1 MPQTTDSITIT
12 PAILSPLADSAAT
25 PVFDIDSIAAHL
37 PVADT
42 TVCAEADTIA
52 ATVTATERD
61 PEAWLDGIEGESRQ
75 TGIGRD
81 SGILTILV
89 LLFVFLA
96 LNVRNSRHMFSHFF
110 DELGSFKDRNNA
122 FDEHTANEARLTIVL
137 IGQFIVCAG
146 ILLYVISSAE
156 SRPENIG
163 IFAGVARTS
172 GLMAAYYIFQLAAY
186 NTVGYI
192 FTSSERR
199 AAWIAGFNAS
209 QSMLGIAL
217 IIPVLLAVF
226 YPTADT
232 AVIVIAGSLYFIAR
246 VMFVV
251 KGFRIFFINF
261 SSLLYFILY
270 LCALEIIPVLFVY
283 KAALMLV

>member
-1 MPQTTDSITIT
+1 MTH
-12 PAILSPLADSAAT
+12 ADSLNTSPAPIQQTDTALT
-25 PVFDIDSIAAHL
+25 PLFDIDSIASHL

-42 TVCAEADTIA
+42 VTCVAADSVA
-52 ATVTATERD
+52 AVATVAERD
-61 PEAWLDGIEGESRQ
+61 PDAWLDGIEGASRQ

-122 FDEHTANEARLTIVL
+122 FDEHTSNETRLTLLL

-146 ILLYVISSAE
+146 ILLYVTATVE
-156 SRPENIG
+156 SRPDDIG
-163 IFAGVARTS
+163 IFTGVARTS

-209 QSMLGIAL
+209 QSMLGLAL

-226 YPTADT
+226 YPSADK
-232 AVIVIAGSLYFIAR
+232 AVIVIAATLYFIAR
-246 VMFVV
+246 LLFIV

-283 KAALMLV
+283 KMALMIV

>member
-1 MPQTTDSITIT
+1 MTH
-12 PAILSPLADSAAT
+12 ADSLNTSPAPIQQTDTALT
-25 PVFDIDSIAAHL
+25 PLFDIDSIASHL

-42 TVCAEADTIA
+42 VTCVAADSVA
-52 ATVTATERD
+52 AVATVAERD
-61 PEAWLDGIEGESRQ
+61 PDAWLDGIEGASRQ

-122 FDEHTANEARLTIVL
+122 FDEHTSNETRLTLLL
-137 IGQFIVCAG
+137 IGQFIICAG
-146 ILLYVISSAE
+146 ILLYVTATVE
-156 SRPENIG
+156 SRPDDIG
-163 IFAGVARTS
+163 IFTGVARTS

-209 QSMLGIAL
+209 QSMLGLAL

-226 YPTADT
+226 YPSADK
-232 AVIVIAGSLYFIAR
+232 AVIVIAATLYFIAR
-246 VMFVV
+246 LLFIV

-283 KAALMLV
+283 KMALMIV

>member
-1 MPQTTDSITIT
+1 MTH
-12 PAILSPLADSAAT
+12 ADSLNTSPAPIQQTDTALT
-25 PVFDIDSIAAHL
+25 PLFDIDSIASHL

-42 TVCAEADTIA
+42 VTCVAADSVA
-52 ATVTATERD
+52 AVATVAERD
-61 PEAWLDGIEGESRQ
+61 PDAWLDGIEGASRQ

-122 FDEHTANEARLTIVL
+122 FDEHTSNETRLTLLL

-146 ILLYVISSAE
+146 ILLYVTATVE
-156 SRPENIG
+156 SRPDDIG
-163 IFAGVARTS
+163 IFTGVARTS

-209 QSMLGIAL
+209 QSILGLAL

-226 YPTADT
+226 YPSADK
-232 AVIVIAGSLYFIAR
+232 AVIVIAATLYFIAR
-246 VMFVV
+246 LLFIV

-283 KAALMLV
+283 KMALMIV

>member
-1 MPQTTDSITIT
+1 MTH
-12 PAILSPLADSAAT
+12 ADSLNTSPAPIQQTDTALT
-25 PVFDIDSIAAHL
+25 PLFDIDSIASHL

-42 TVCAEADTIA
+42 VTCVAADSVA
-52 ATVTATERD
+52 AVATVAERD
-61 PEAWLDGIEGESRQ
+61 PDAWLDGIEGASRQ
-75 TGIGRD
+75 TVIGRD

-110 DELGSFKDRNNA
+110 DELGSLKDRNNA
-122 FDEHTANEARLTIVL
+122 FDEHTSNETRLTLLL

-146 ILLYVISSAE
+146 ILLYVTATVE
-156 SRPENIG
+156 SRPDDIG
-163 IFAGVARTS
+163 IFTGVARTS

-209 QSMLGIAL
+209 QSMLGLAL

-226 YPTADT
+226 YPSADK
-232 AVIVIAGSLYFIAR
+232 AVIVIAATLYFIAR
-246 VMFVV
+246 LLFIV

-283 KAALMLV
+283 KMALMIV

>member
-1 MPQTTDSITIT
+1 MTH
-12 PAILSPLADSAAT
+12 ADSLNTSPAQIQQTDTVLT
-25 PVFDIDSIAAHL
+25 PLFDIDSIASHL

-42 TVCAEADTIA
+42 VTCAAADSVA
-52 ATVTATERD
+52 AVAAVAERD
-61 PEAWLDGIEGESRQ
+61 PDAWLDGIEGASRQ

-122 FDEHTANEARLTIVL
+122 FDEHTSNETRLTLLL

-146 ILLYVISSAE
+146 ILLYVTVTVE
-156 SRPENIG
+156 SRPDDIG
-163 IFAGVARTS
+163 IFTGVARTS

-192 FTSSERR
+192 FTSTERR
-199 AAWIAGFNAS
+199 SAWIAGFNAS

-226 YPTADT
+226 YPAADK
-232 AVIVIAGSLYFIAR
+232 AVIVIAASLYFIAR
-246 VMFVV
+246 LLFIV

-270 LCALEIIPVLFVY
+270 LCTLEIIPALFVY
-283 KAALMLV
+283 KMALIIV

>member
-1 MPQTTDSITIT
+1 MTY
-12 PAILSPLADSAAT
+12 ADSLNTSPAQIQQTDTVLT
-25 PVFDIDSIAAHL
+25 PLFDIDSIASHL

-42 TVCAEADTIA
+42 VTCAAADSVA
-52 ATVTATERD
+52 AVATVAERD
-61 PEAWLDGIEGESRQ
+61 PDAWLDGIEGASRQ

-122 FDEHTANEARLTIVL
+122 FDEHTSNETRLTLLL

-146 ILLYVISSAE
+146 ILLYVTVTVE
-156 SRPENIG
+156 SRPDDIG
-163 IFAGVARTS
+163 IFTGVARTS

-192 FTSSERR
+192 FTSTERR
-199 AAWIAGFNAS
+199 SAWIAGFNAS

-226 YPTADT
+226 YPAADK
-232 AVIVIAGSLYFIAR
+232 AVIVIAASLYFIAR
-246 VMFVV
+246 LLFIV

-270 LCALEIIPVLFVY
+270 LCTLEIIPALFVY
-283 KAALMLV
+283 KMALIIV

>member
-1 MPQTTDSITIT
+1 MTH
-12 PAILSPLADSAAT
+12 ADSLNTSPAPIQQTDTALT
-25 PVFDIDSIAAHL
+25 PLFDIDSIASHL

-42 TVCAEADTIA
+42 VTCVAADSVA
-52 ATVTATERD
+52 AVATVAERD
-61 PEAWLDGIEGESRQ
+61 PDAWLDGIEGASRQ

-96 LNVRNSRHMFSHFF
+96 FNVRNSRHMFSHFF

-122 FDEHTANEARLTIVL
+122 FDEHTSNETRLTLLL

-146 ILLYVISSAE
+146 ILLYVTATVE
-156 SRPENIG
+156 SRPDDIG
-163 IFAGVARTS
+163 IFTGVARTS

-209 QSMLGIAL
+209 QSILGLAL

-226 YPTADT
+226 YPSADK
-232 AVIVIAGSLYFIAR
+232 AVIVIAATLYFIAR
-246 VMFVV
+246 LLFIV

-283 KAALMLV
+283 KMALMIV

>member
-1 MPQTTDSITIT
+1 MTH
-12 PAILSPLADSAAT
+12 ADSLNTSPAPIQQTDTALT
-25 PVFDIDSIAAHL
+25 PLFDIDSIASHL

-42 TVCAEADTIA
+42 VTCVAADSVA
-52 ATVTATERD
+52 AVATVAERD
-61 PEAWLDGIEGESRQ
+61 PDAWLDGIEGASRQ
-75 TGIGRD
+75 TVIGRD

-110 DELGSFKDRNNA
+110 DELGSLKDRNNA
-122 FDEHTANEARLTIVL
+122 FDEHTSNETRLTLLL

-146 ILLYVISSAE
+146 ILLYVTATVE
-156 SRPENIG
+156 SRPDDIG
-163 IFAGVARTS
+163 IFTGVARTS

-209 QSMLGIAL
+209 QSMLGLAL

-226 YPTADT
+226 YPSADK
-232 AVIVIAGSLYFIAR
+232 AVIVIAATLYFIAR
-246 VMFVV
+246 LLFIV

-283 KAALMLV
+283 RMALMIV

>member
-1 MPQTTDSITIT
+1 MTHADSLNTPPAPIPQTDTALT
-12 PAILSPLADSAAT
+12 PL
-25 PVFDIDSIAAHL
+25 FDIDSIASHL

-42 TVCAEADTIA
+42 VTCVAADSVA
-52 ATVTATERD
+52 AVAAVTERD
-61 PEAWLDGIEGESRQ
+61 PDAWLDGIEGASRQ

-96 LNVRNSRHMFSHFF
+96 LNVRNSRHIFSHFF

-122 FDEHTANEARLTIVL
+122 FDEHTSNETRLTLLL

-146 ILLYVISSAE
+146 ILLYVTATAE
-156 SRPENIG
+156 SRPDDIG
-163 IFAGVARTS
+163 IFTGVARTS

-192 FTSSERR
+192 FTSTERR
-199 AAWIAGFNAS
+199 SAWIAGFNAS

-226 YPTADT
+226 YPAADK
-232 AVIVIAGSLYFIAR
+232 AVIVIAASLYFIAR
-246 VMFVV
+246 LLFIV

-283 KAALMLV
+283 KMALMIV

>member
-1 MPQTTDSITIT
+1 MTH
-12 PAILSPLADSAAT
+12 ADSLNTSPAPIQQTDTALT
-25 PVFDIDSIAAHL
+25 PLFDIDSIASHL
-37 PVADT
+37 TVADT
-42 TVCAEADTIA
+42 VTCVAADSVA
-52 ATVTATERD
+52 AVATVAERD
-61 PEAWLDGIEGESRQ
+61 PDAWLDGIDGASRQ

-122 FDEHTANEARLTIVL
+122 FDEHTSNETRLTLLL

-146 ILLYVISSAE
+146 ILLYVTVTVE
-156 SRPENIG
+156 SRPDDIG
-163 IFAGVARTS
+163 IFTGVARTS

-192 FTSSERR
+192 FTSTERR
-199 AAWIAGFNAS
+199 SAWIAGFNAS

-226 YPTADT
+226 YPAADK
-232 AVIVIAGSLYFIAR
+232 AVIVIAASLYFIAR
-246 VMFVV
+246 LLFIV

-283 KAALMLV
+283 KMALMIV

>member
-1 MPQTTDSITIT
+1 MTH
-12 PAILSPLADSAAT
+12 ADSLNTSPAPIQQTDTALT
-25 PVFDIDSIAAHL
+25 PLFDIDSIASHL

-42 TVCAEADTIA
+42 VTCVAADSVA
-52 ATVTATERD
+52 AVATVAERD
-61 PEAWLDGIEGESRQ
+61 PDAWLDGIEGASSQ
-75 TGIGRD
+75 TVIGRD

-110 DELGSFKDRNNA
+110 DELGSLKDRNNA
-122 FDEHTANEARLTIVL
+122 FDEHTSNETRLTLLL

-146 ILLYVISSAE
+146 ILLYVTATVE
-156 SRPENIG
+156 SRPDDIG
-163 IFAGVARTS
+163 IFTGVARTS

-209 QSMLGIAL
+209 QSMLGLAL

-226 YPTADT
+226 YPSADK
-232 AVIVIAGSLYFIAR
+232 AVIVIAATLYFIAR
-246 VMFVV
+246 LLFIV

-283 KAALMLV
+283 KMALMIV

>member
-1 MPQTTDSITIT
+1 MTH
-12 PAILSPLADSAAT
+12 ADSLNTSPAPIQQTDTALT
-25 PVFDIDSIAAHL
+25 PLFDIDSIASHL

-42 TVCAEADTIA
+42 VTCVAADSVA
-52 ATVTATERD
+52 SVATVAERD
-61 PEAWLDGIEGESRQ
+61 PDAWLDGIEGASRQ

-122 FDEHTANEARLTIVL
+122 FDEHTSNETRLTLLL

-146 ILLYVISSAE
+146 ILLYVTATVE
-156 SRPENIG
+156 SRPDDIG
-163 IFAGVARTS
+163 IFTGVARTS

-209 QSMLGIAL
+209 QSILGLAL

-226 YPTADT
+226 YPSADK
-232 AVIVIAGSLYFIAR
+232 AVIVIAATLYFIAR
-246 VMFVV
+246 LLFIV

-283 KAALMLV
+283 KMALMIV

>member
-1 MPQTTDSITIT
+1 MTH
-12 PAILSPLADSAAT
+12 ADSLNTSPAPIQQTDTALT
-25 PVFDIDSIAAHL
+25 PLFDIDSIASHL

-42 TVCAEADTIA
+42 VTCVAADSVA
-52 ATVTATERD
+52 AVATVAERD
-61 PEAWLDGIEGESRQ
+61 PDVWLDGIEGASRQ

-122 FDEHTANEARLTIVL
+122 FDEHTSNETRLTLLL

-146 ILLYVISSAE
+146 ILLYVTATVE
-156 SRPENIG
+156 SRPDDIG
-163 IFAGVARTS
+163 IFTGVARTS

-199 AAWIAGFNAS
+199 VAWIAGFNAS
-209 QSMLGIAL
+209 QSMLGLAL

-226 YPTADT
+226 YPSADK
-232 AVIVIAGSLYFIAR
+232 AVIVIAATLYFIAR
-246 VMFVV
+246 LLFIV

-283 KAALMLV
+283 KMALMIV

>member
-1 MPQTTDSITIT
+1 MTH
-12 PAILSPLADSAAT
+12 ADSLNTSPAPIQQTDTALT
-25 PVFDIDSIAAHL
+25 PLFDIDSIASHL

-42 TVCAEADTIA
+42 VTCVAADSVA
-52 ATVTATERD
+52 AVATVAERD
-61 PEAWLDGIEGESRQ
+61 PDAWLDGIEGASRQ

-122 FDEHTANEARLTIVL
+122 FDEHTSNETRLTLLL
-137 IGQFIVCAG
+137 IGQFIICAG
-146 ILLYVISSAE
+146 ILLYVTATVE
-156 SRPENIG
+156 SRPDDIG
-163 IFAGVARTS
+163 IFTGVARTS

-209 QSMLGIAL
+209 QSILGLAL

-226 YPTADT
+226 YPSADK
-232 AVIVIAGSLYFIAR
+232 AVIVIAATLYFIAR
-246 VMFVV
+246 LLFIV

-283 KAALMLV
+283 KMALMIV

>member
-1 MPQTTDSITIT
+1 MTY
-12 PAILSPLADSAAT
+12 ADSLNTSPAQIQQTDTVLT
-25 PVFDIDSIAAHL
+25 PLFDIDSIASHL

-42 TVCAEADTIA
+42 VTCAAADSVA
-52 ATVTATERD
+52 AVAAVTERD
-61 PEAWLDGIEGESRQ
+61 PDAWLDGIEGASRQ

-122 FDEHTANEARLTIVL
+122 FDEHTSNETRLTLLL

-146 ILLYVISSAE
+146 ILLYVTVTVE
-156 SRPENIG
+156 SRPDDIG
-163 IFAGVARTS
+163 IFTGVARTS

-192 FTSSERR
+192 FTSDRTAVCLDSR
-199 AAWIAGFNAS
+199 F
-209 QSMLGIAL
+209 QC
-217 IIPVLLAVF
+217 LAVDARHSA
-226 YPTADT
+226 YHSGS
-232 AVIVIAGSLYFIAR
+232 AGSFLSCGR
-246 VMFVV
+246 
-251 KGFRIFFINF
+251 
-261 SSLLYFILY
+261 
-270 LCALEIIPVLFVY
+270 
-283 KAALMLV
+283 

>member
-1 MPQTTDSITIT
+1 MTH
-12 PAILSPLADSAAT
+12 ADSLNTSPAPIQQTDTALT
-25 PVFDIDSIAAHL
+25 PLFDIDSIASHL

-42 TVCAEADTIA
+42 VTCVAADSVA
-52 ATVTATERD
+52 AVATVADRD
-61 PEAWLDGIEGESRQ
+61 PDAWLDGIEGASRQ

-122 FDEHTANEARLTIVL
+122 FDEHTSNETRLTLLL

-146 ILLYVISSAE
+146 ILLYVTATVE
-156 SRPENIG
+156 SRPDDIG
-163 IFAGVARTS
+163 IFTGVARTS

-209 QSMLGIAL
+209 QSMLGLAL

-226 YPTADT
+226 YPSADK
-232 AVIVIAGSLYFIAR
+232 AVIVIAATLYFIAR
-246 VMFVV
+246 LLFIV

-283 KAALMLV
+283 KMALMIV

>member
-1 MPQTTDSITIT
+1 MTHADSLNTPPASIPQTDTALT
-12 PAILSPLADSAAT
+12 PL
-25 PVFDIDSIAAHL
+25 FDIDSIASHL

-42 TVCAEADTIA
+42 VNCAAADSVA
-52 ATVTATERD
+52 AVAAVTERD
-61 PEAWLDGIEGESRQ
+61 PDAWLDGIEGASRQ

-122 FDEHTANEARLTIVL
+122 FDEHTSNETRLTLLL

-146 ILLYVISSAE
+146 ILLYVTVTVE
-156 SRPENIG
+156 SRPDDIG
-163 IFAGVARTS
+163 IFTGVARTS

-192 FTSSERR
+192 FTSTERR
-199 AAWIAGFNAS
+199 SAWIAGFNAS

-226 YPTADT
+226 YPAADK
-232 AVIVIAGSLYFIAR
+232 AVIVIAASLYFIAR
-246 VMFVV
+246 LLFIV

-283 KAALMLV
+283 KMALMIV